1 VRALGATV
9 RVSIGP
15 ALRRSL
21 ALLMV
26 VVLAAHVG
34 SPVVFR
40 SGRAG
45 PYAIDVVVRP
55 PQVVPGIAE
64 ILVRVADPRVSR
76 VSVRPVYWRAG
87 TRGAPSADEAKPVR
101 GSPGNYGGRLWLM
114 AGGSYSV
121 HVTVEGSAGR
131 GTLIVPVAAVATGQ
145 LQLSSGLRWLLIAL
159 GTLLVA
165 GVITAVHAAVGES
178 QVPPGESVPP
188 ARRRRARIGAAIATP
203 LMALMIFGGAK
214 WWNAEANAYRRTLYR
229 PLRTEAVVRDS
240 AGVPTLVLG
249 IVDSN
254 WRAGRISSLMPDHG
268 KMSHL
273 FLARIDTAGLLAHLH
288 PMLADPA
295 TLVTALPPLPAG
307 RYRVFADVVHETGFE
322 RTLVDSITLGTP
334 LSGAGVS
341 RLDPDDAWFEGPTAS
356 LPAHRDV
363 QVGDVAISWAGHP
376 RPVAGAPGALRFVLH
391 DVMGDS
397 VRVEPYLGMTGH
409 AVVMRDDGG
418 VYIHLHPSGTS
429 SMASE
434 VAFTLRD
441 RGDTTLDGRL
451 RLQDA
456 TMPMAAEQTVSEL
469 SFPYAFPSAGHY
481 RVWVQLRIRG
491 RVRTAAWDVDVGG
504 GSQVRGFGGSQ

>member
-1 VRALGATV
+1 M
-9 RVSIGP
+9 
-15 ALRRSL
+15 ALRHIGAALRVAL
-21 ALLMV
+21 ALSMT

-34 SPVVFR
+34 SPDVFR

-45 PYAIDVVVRP
+45 PYAVDVVVRP
-55 PQVVPGIAE
+55 PQVVPGVAE
-64 ILVRVADPRVSR
+64 ILVHVADPRVSR
-76 VSVRPVYWRAG
+76 VTIRPVYWRAG

-101 GSPGNYGGRLWLM
+101 GSAGNYAGRLWLM

-121 HVTVEGSAGR
+121 HVTVAGAAGQ

-203 LMALMIFGGAK
+203 IMALMIFGGAR
-214 WWNAEANAYRRTLYR
+214 WWNAEASAYRRTLYR
-229 PLRTEAVVRDS
+229 PMRTAAAVHDP
-240 AGVPTLVLG
+240 AGVPTLVLS
-249 IVDSN
+249 IVDTN
-254 WRAGRISSLMPDHG
+254 WRAGRISALMPDHG
-268 KMSHL
+268 KMAHL
-273 FLARIDTAGLLAHLH
+273 FLARIDSAGVLAHLH
-288 PMLADPA
+288 PTLVDPA

-322 RTLVDSITLGTP
+322 RTFVDSIALGAP
-334 LSGAGVS
+334 LGGAGVA
-341 RLDPDDAWFEGPTAS
+341 RLDPDDSWFDGPTAS
-356 LPAHRDV
+356 LPAMRDV
-363 QVGDVAISWAGHP
+363 QVGDVAISWAGDPH
-376 RPVAGAPGALRFVLH
+376 PVAGAPGALRFTLRG
-391 DVMGDS
+391 VMGDS

-409 AVVMRDDGG
+409 AVVMRQDGG

-429 SMASE
+429 SLASE
-434 VAFTLRD
+434 IAFALRD

-451 RLQDA
+451 RLENA
-456 TMPMAAEQTVSEL
+456 AMPMVAEQAISEL

-481 RVWVQLRIRG
+481 RVWVQLRVRG
-491 RVRTAAWDVDVGG
+491 RVRTAAWDVI
-504 GSQVRGFGGSQ
+504 VR